1 MKKLISLG
9 ILSALA
15 LSLLAGC
22 SIQELKPDQ
31 TGTTNQK
38 PVISF
43 EGTVTAVKD
52 GVVTLED
59 GTAVLITEDT
69 LFSGDPDSGGTVSQD
84 IQTGNFIQGY
94 TAEDAKDGPVTAQNI
109 WTNLPGNGGGKLSV
123 NFEGRVTAVEDGS
136 VTLDSGKTVRM
147 REQTSVKGFD
157 GSAAE
162 IAVGDYIQGYAADPN
177 AGELEA
183 VTILVTVL

>member
-22 SIQELKPDQ
+22 SAQAQRSDR
-31 TGTTNQK
+31 TDTTNQK

-43 EGTVTAVKD
+43 EGTVAAVKD

-59 GTAVLITEDT
+59 GATVFITEDT
-69 LFSGDPDSGGTVSQD
+69 VFGGDPDSDNAVSRD
-84 IQTGNFIQGY
+84 IQLGNFIQGY
-94 TAEDAKDGPVTAQNI
+94 TAEDAKDGPMAAQNI

-123 NFEGRVTAVEDGS
+123 NFEGRVTAVEDGN
-136 VTLDSGKTVRM
+136 VTLDSGKTVRVG
-147 REQTSVKGFD
+147 EQTSVKGFD

-162 IAVGDYIQGYAADPN
+162 IAVGNYIQGYAADPN

-183 VTILVTVL
+183 VTILVTIL